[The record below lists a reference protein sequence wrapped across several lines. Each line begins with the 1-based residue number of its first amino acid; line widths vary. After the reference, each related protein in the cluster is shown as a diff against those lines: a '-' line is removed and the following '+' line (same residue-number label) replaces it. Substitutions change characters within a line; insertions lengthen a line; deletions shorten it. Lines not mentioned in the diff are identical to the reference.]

1 MRFMNFLH
9 SFDTTRLLL
18 LLLLIGQVWQ
28 LFVLM
33 YYFNRKDR
41 QDLKEARREHTRA
54 IEDLQE
60 SVDRLTDHLDKMI
73 IK

>member
-1 MRFMNFLH
+1 MNFLH
-9 SFDTTRLLL
+9 SFDGNRFLLILLL
-18 LLLLIGQVWQ
+18 VGQAWQ
-28 LFVLM
+28 LFLLL

-41 QDLKEARREHTRA
+41 QDMKEARREHTRA

-60 SVDRLTDHLDKMI
+60 SVDRLTDHLDKMT